1 MDGCL
6 FRGFVGS
13 LYLLVLFPPSSPS
26 PGSFLQG
33 QGHGVS
39 PVLVA
44 FLLSSFFS
52 LSYWHSMEESITF
65 ECRAEGV
72 ASRDRLRSR
81 NGILFYF
88 MILGYQY
95 RIFNSSL
102 CAAFLS
108 LIKVEPFFIAIDSNS
123 VQRDLLAIQLYA
135 IHVIRSRT
143 LNAAPRILDY
153 LVISIRQE
161 THITAP
167 IWW

>member
-1 MDGCL
+1 M
-6 FRGFVGS
+6 GS
-13 LYLLVLFPPSSPS
+13 LYLLVLFPLFSS

-39 PVLVA
+39 PAPVA
-44 FLLSSFFS
+44 FFIFFPFLPFLLAFDGR
-52 LSYWHSMEESITF
+52 ITF

-81 NGILFYF
+81 NGMKFYF

-123 VQRDLLAIQLYA
+123 VQCDLLALRHTCHSISDPQRCPKDFRLPGFKYQA
-135 IHVIRSRT
+135 GDTH
-143 LNAAPRILDY
+143 NGPY
-153 LVISIRQE
+153 LGGRN
-161 THITAP
+161 
-167 IWW
+167 